1 MKKPAYKFIKRLI
14 DRITSVNQSNKDCF
28 TYFGHYVSLQSG
40 TRDYVSVTICR
51 NCDMYSGSIAEFS
64 FDFWTKQLH
73 VEYAD
78 NDSIEE
84 AIIKAFKSLYHS
96 ITLTRENYEN

>member
-14 DRITSVNQSNKDCF
+14 DRITSVNQSNNDSF

-40 TRDYVSVTICR
+40 TRDYVAVTICR
-51 NCDMYSGSIAEFS
+51 NSDMYSGSRAEFS

-73 VEYAD
+73 IEYAE
-78 NDSIEE
+78 NDSLEE
-84 AIIKAFKSLYHS
+84 ALIRAFKNLYHS
-96 ITLTRENYEN
+96 ITITRENYEN